1 MCCGTHGTTRI
12 AFTLAPGLIPA
23 ARGAATLKADQL
35 DTVGVAKT
43 LVTGTSTAG

>member
-23 ARGAATLKADQL
+23 ARGGATLKADQL
-35 DTVGVAKT
+35 DTVLSGLAPA
-43 LVTGTSTAG
+43 SIA